1 MDDFSVHARTSGTQA
16 TVSVRGDLDASTA
29 PMLRQRLQSVIADG
43 ARRLVLDL
51 RRVTFIESVALGV
64 IIAARKQ
71 LGSGDKSLCVVLDP
85 GQTSIRK
92 VFRVT
97 GLDQVL
103 PVYATAEA
111 AEEECADDPPAA

>member
-1 MDDFSVHARTSGTQA
+1 VDDGSVHARMSGSQA
-16 TVSVRGDLDASTA
+16 TITVAGDLDARAA
-29 PMLRQRLQSVIADG
+29 PVLRERLQAAIAGG

-71 LGSGDKSLCVVLDP
+71 LGAGEKSLCVVLDP
-85 GQTSIRK
+85 GQTAIRK

-97 GLDQVL
+97 GLDEVF
-103 PVYATAEA
+103 PVYPTPEA
-111 AEEECADDPPAA
+111 AQDDCADDPSAA